1 MLVTNPNL
9 RVKTTSNSEWGRK
22 SKTKV
27 QILVSWHKIL
37 HFMHPYPA
45 LYVCKEGLGTTH
57 VLEKKLLTLR
67 IDLCPIHV

>member
-27 QILVSWHKIL
+27 QILVPWHIIL

-45 LYVCKEGLGTTH
+45 LYVCKEGLGTTRFR
-57 VLEKKLLTLR
+57 KKLLTLR